1 MNLKK
6 LFVSHCN
13 NKKFEINNNQISI
26 IDSLNNF
33 YNISFNKSFFSNLL
47 SKKSIKQGFYLQGD
61 VGVGKTMIL
70 NFFYENFNKS
80 KQRLHFNEFMI
91 NFHDF
96 VFQNKNNKKQNV
108 INKFVS
114 KLKKKYKLI
123 YFDEFQVT
131 NIVDAMI
138 LGNLFKKIFDE
149 NIKVIL
155 SSNIKINDLY
165 KDGLQR
171 EQFLPFIKILKLK
184 CYEDRAYY

>member
-6 LFVSHCN
+6 LFINHCN
-13 NKKFEINNNQISI
+13 TKKFVINKNQINI
-26 IDSLNNF
+26 IDSLVNF
-33 YNISFNKSFFSNLL
+33 YNINFNKSFFSNLI

-70 NFFYENFNKS
+70 NFFYENFIKS
-80 KQRLHFNEFMI
+80 KQRLHFSEFMI

-96 VFQNKNNKKQNV
+96 VFQNKNNKKENV

-149 NIKVIL
+149 NINYKFKIQYCLLL
-155 SSNIKINDLY
+155 SLY
-165 KDGLQR
+165 I
-171 EQFLPFIKILKLK
+171 FLFYL
-184 CYEDRAYY
+184 AYHTNLF